1 MLESIIFALNP
12 EKHLLVEQETFIF
25 EIRAEV
31 EEGTV
36 TPEPQTEEAT
46 VAGALL
52 GAKFGYSNI
61 PPRWVEGLVY
71 REELWAKVERLMAL
85 MSSI

>member
-1 MLESIIFALNP
+1 MAWGW
-12 EKHLLVEQETFIF
+12 
-25 EIRAEV
+25 A
-31 EEGTV
+31 
-36 TPEPQTEEAT
+36 

-61 PPRWVEGLVY
+61 PHRWVEGLVY
-71 REELWAKVERLMAL
+71 REELEVKVERLMAL